1 MKGGMLKPD
10 TFSEHR
16 LPGFPPGIYALLITF
31 NRFHNYVAGELER
44 INGSGR
50 FVSHAASTSISPLRS
65 EYTRTILNLNYTPDS
80 GWVLDP
86 RESFSQA
93 FDKVDFSVSTGNQV
107 SVEFN
112 LIYRGHSNVSAKD
125 EKWSQDLF

>member
-50 FVSHAASTSISPLRS
+50 FGPNPRLSREAAERKI
-65 EYTRTILNLNYTPDS
+65 
-80 GWVLDP
+80 
-86 RESFSQA
+86 
-93 FDKVDFSVSTGNQV
+93 DK
-107 SVEFN
+107 
-112 LIYRGHSNVSAKD
+112 
-125 EKWSQDLF
+125 DLFNTARLVTCGLYVNITSQIRIPKDDPQFELYSRLRLGPGPARVLLPSFRQGRFLREHRQPGLR